1 MKALLRGAGVGGALG
16 AAWGVLARIWMR
28 LISSDPE
35 FSWAG
40 TLSILGL
47 ASVLGAGVGVV
58 HVARRSGRSRWWTLA
73 VLPGLVLFASPGM
86 VLAASFLLGG
96 PAFGVRG
103 RGLRV
108 LGVLVVLASVGLATF
123 LLIGK
128 PDPGAGPPSLGDAVV
143 FEAGFVAMAVTL
155 AWASSLVW
163 QRRRPRVLPPEAP
176 SRPDGWAGR
185 RSASTG
191 TGRRR

>member
-1 MKALLRGAGVGGALG
+1 V
-16 AAWGVLARIWMR
+16 
-28 LISSDPE
+28 
-35 FSWAG
+35 
-40 TLSILGL
+40 
-47 ASVLGAGVGVV
+47 
-58 HVARRSGRSRWWTLA
+58 LA
-73 VLPGLVLFASPGM
+73 VLVM
-86 VLAASFLLGG
+86 
-96 PAFGVRG
+96 
-103 RGLRV
+103 
-108 LGVLVVLASVGLATF
+108 LASVGLMTF

-143 FEAGFVAMAVTL
+143 FETGFGAMAVTL

-163 QRRRPRVLPPEAP
+163 QRRRPLVRSPETP